1 MPRTD
6 VDRLRGA
13 DRGIRAT
20 TLAIVATVLL
30 AWELAAARDL
40 IATLFFPPPSAWLSE
55 LVELWRDGAL
65 PVDLLATLRRFGT
78 GMGVGVLGG
87 WVVGVILGV
96 APRAYRVLDP
106 IVAVVHPLPKLTL
119 YPLLLLVLGFGEAP
133 KVAVIAV
140 TTFFPMFVSTVSGV
154 REVDS
159 GLREVV
165 QSFRAG
171 RLLILRRV
179 VLPSSVPFV
188 LAGLRLAL
196 NTGLTVTVAVELI
209 TAGDGLGSRV
219 WLSWQTLRT
228 EQLYAVL
235 LVVAGLGVAMNEG
248 LERLGRRIAPWRSA
262 P

>member
-1 MPRTD
+1 MPRADATRTD
-6 VDRLRGA
+6 GRRLQPV
-13 DRGIRAT
+13 T
-20 TLAIVATVLL
+20 FAIVAAVLL
-30 AWELAAARDL
+30 AWEVAAARDML
-40 IATLFFPPPSAWLSE
+40 PTLFFPPPSAWVRE
-55 LVELWRDGAL
+55 LAELWRGGTL
-65 PVDLLATLRRFGT
+65 PVDLVATLRRFGT

-87 WVVGVILGV
+87 WLVGLGLGI

-106 IVAVVHPLPKLTL
+106 IIAVVHPLPKLTL
-119 YPLLLLVLGFGEAP
+119 YPLLLLILGFGETP

-140 TTFFPMFVSTVSGV
+140 ATFFPMFVSTVSGV
-154 REVDS
+154 REVDP

-165 QSFRAG
+165 RSFRAG
-171 RLLILRRV
+171 RLLVLRRV

-209 TAGDGLGSRV
+209 TAGDGLGSRI

-235 LVVAGLGVAMNEG
+235 LVVAAFGFTMNEVV
-248 LERLGRRIAPWRSA
+248 EKVGRRLAPWRTMR
-262 P
+262 